1 MGRNSIPKL
10 GEWRDGKLYRFTQLK
25 KSASDP
31 DECLVPTDPNSGR
44 MVSYECVSAP
54 LGYEQTEILACCWQ
68 DGYHEVM
75 ASMYH
80 SGHSNGYKLGFEEAL
95 RSVRASLGI
104 KED

>member
-1 MGRNSIPKL
+1 MGRNAIPKL

-25 KSASDP
+25 KDASDP
-31 DECLVPTDPNSGR
+31 DEDLVPTNPSSGR
-44 MVSYECVSAP
+44 MVSYECVTAP
-54 LGYEQTEILACCWQ
+54 LGYEEIEILACCWQ

-75 ASMYH
+75 ASMFS
-80 SGHSNGYKLGFEEAL
+80 SGFNKGYNQGYEEAL